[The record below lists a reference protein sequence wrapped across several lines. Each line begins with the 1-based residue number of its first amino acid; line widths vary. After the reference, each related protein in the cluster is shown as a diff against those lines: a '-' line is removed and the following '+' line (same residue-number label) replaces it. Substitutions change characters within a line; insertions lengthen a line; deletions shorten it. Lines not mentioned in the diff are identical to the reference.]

1 MAVTMTFGNYR
12 FEPVPQLTLSI
23 QHIRDDAGNLINI
36 QHVASLN
43 GKIVSLGRP
52 NQGPADIFDQEN
64 DLRVAL
70 ADCGACKRFY
80 LECDGAVLLDAS
92 AQPRSLTFSP
102 SSDNWVFTA
111 DYSAELY
118 WNAVNDAVLM
128 SGAAASGVDTSCLA
142 CLTSVNES
150 WDIQQLEPPAMYTAT
165 GVCPT
170 GIPQMLNI
178 THTLS
183 AKGYNCCVAGGTYK
197 EGYQVAKTWV
207 EARLGY
213 STSILNDISGST
225 FRLDPNLFS
234 AFNHNRQI
242 SINKSA
248 GEYAVT
254 ETWTVIGDSGL
265 KPYLEDYTVEQ
276 TTDQSNRFTT
286 ISVAGTITGLET
298 RNSVHTLL
306 TSKWQNAQIGWT
318 AIEPQI
324 YSRASC
330 LATQATLRC
339 PLNTNPIST
348 SVSKNPSTGTI
359 NYNYSYNSKFQLI
372 SGSLSESVSVSDTLK
387 SSQIIEVGVIGRR
400 AGPIL
405 YDTRQNNARERNVSI
420 SIIMAQPT
428 GCYTS
433 GTSCATFL
441 PLFLTPPTGGVN
453 TLLCCLEQN
462 LSGVAGAYYLTN
474 NQQDWDPINGQYTRN
489 VTWRWTEPCSTATGP
504 SGFCN

>member
-1 MAVTMTFGNYR
+1 MAVTMTFGGYR
-12 FEPVPQLTLSI
+12 FEPVPQMTLSI
-23 QHIRDDAGNLINI
+23 QHVRDEAGNLINI
-36 QHVASLN
+36 QHVANLN

-70 ADCGACKRFY
+70 SDCGACKRFY

-118 WNAVNDAVLM
+118 WNATNDAVLM
-128 SGAAASGVDTSCLA
+128 SGAAASGVDVSCLA
-142 CLTSVNES
+142 CLTTTNES
-150 WDIQQLEPPAMYTAT
+150 WDIQQLDPPAIYNPT

-170 GIPQMLNI
+170 GIPQMLSI
-178 THTLS
+178 THNVS
-183 AKGYNCCVAGGTYK
+183 AKGYNCCVANGSYQ
-197 EGYQVAKTWV
+197 EGYKVAKTWV
-207 EARLGY
+207 EARLGF
-213 STSILNDISGST
+213 TTAILNDISGST
-225 FRLDPNLFS
+225 FRLDPNLFA

-242 SINKSA
+242 TINKSA
-248 GEYAVT
+248 GEYGVT

-306 TSKWQNAQIGWT
+306 TSKWQNAMVGWT
-318 AIEPQI
+318 AIEPQL

-330 LATQATLRC
+330 MATQATLRC

-348 SVSKNPSTGTI
+348 SVSKNPTTGTI
-359 NYNYSYNSKFQLI
+359 SYNYSYNSKFQLV

-387 SSQIIEVGVIGRR
+387 SSNIVEVGVIGRR

-405 YDTRQNNARERNVSI
+405 YDTGQNNKRTRDIRIGVVMS
-420 SIIMAQPT
+420 QPT
-428 GCYTS
+428 GCYAT
-433 GTSCATFL
+433 GTSCDTFL
-441 PLFLTPPTGGVN
+441 PLYLAPPTSGVER
-453 TLLCCLEQN
+453 LLCCLEQH
-462 LSGVAGAYYLTN
+462 LSGVAYRFFRIADQAEWSPMEGSYQRSVSYV
-474 NQQDWDPINGQYTRN
+474 W
-489 VTWRWTEPCSTATGP
+489 EPLCSSETAPG
-504 SGFCN
+504 SFCG